1 VSSRGLVQTGA
12 GVMTGGFI
20 ITGARP
26 ANVVVRALGPSL
38 ATSGISG
45 FLPDPILEL
54 HDRNGALILT
64 NDNWQQDSLQ
74 ATQIFADGL
83 APTSALESA
92 AAVSLQAGNYTAVVR
107 GARNST
113 GIGLVEMYNIR

>member
-1 VSSRGLVQTGA
+1 
-12 GVMTGGFI
+12 MIGGFI

-38 ATSGISG
+38 ADAGLSG

-54 HDRNGALILT
+54 HNGNGALILT

-83 APTSALESA
+83 APTNALESA

-107 GARNST
+107 GARGST
-113 GIGLVEMYNIR
+113 GIGLVEMYNLR